1 MLATL
6 QAAGMLDG
14 EQRARVDKALAN
26 SRRSICAVLAE
37 MGIISPEES
46 KEVLELLYNAPFV
59 KLSSYMANP
68 DAIGLVP
75 EYLARKHNLIPVDV
89 EGRTLTVAM
98 SDPTDI
104 VALDDLKAVTNCEI
118 APLVAEEADIV
129 QAVSQYYGGKSAQAD
144 EAVKLG
150 DESGPEGAREGDGS
164 EDLQLDDLKSLGEQ
178 APIIEMVNQII
189 LRAAKAGAS
198 DIHIEPTKEGLTVRF
213 RIDGVL
219 RDSVTIPRSARAAI
233 VSRVKIM
240 SQMDISEKRLPQDGR
255 FQARVEDGQIDFR
268 VSTLPGV
275 MGEKV
280 VIRLLDMSK
289 GVQELSK
296 LGMEEDDYTRLL
308 GLIQKTTGILI
319 VTGPTGSGKTSTLY
333 SVLDMIKSS
342 EKNIITIEDPVEYR
356 LDRIYQ
362 VQVHPKIGLDFAGVL
377 RSVLRQDPDII
388 MVGEIRD
395 METAQLAVRAA
406 LTGHMVLSTMH
417 TNSAAQSITRST
429 DLGLNR
435 YLISATYNGLIAQ
448 RLMRRLCDRC
458 KRPARPKEEALELLG
473 PAGKILKGVEIFEA
487 EGCPASRGLLLP
499 PGETSQTTPEDTRR
513 EREEAAEG
521 CPHCNE
527 TGYRGRTG
535 VFEVISLGSAE
546 MKELILS
553 GGSAGEIS
561 ALARKE
567 TGASS
572 LLENAVKKVARGETS
587 LDEVMRVTL

>member
-1 MLATL
+1 
-6 QAAGMLDG
+6 
-14 EQRARVDKALAN
+14 
-26 SRRSICAVLAE
+26 
-37 MGIISPEES
+37 
-46 KEVLELLYNAPFV
+46 
-59 KLSSYMANP
+59 
-68 DAIGLVP
+68 
-75 EYLARKHNLIPVDV
+75 
-89 EGRTLTVAM
+89 
-98 SDPTDI
+98 
-104 VALDDLKAVTNCEI
+104 
-118 APLVAEEADIV
+118 
-129 QAVSQYYGGKSAQAD
+129 
-144 EAVKLG
+144 
-150 DESGPEGAREGDGS
+150 
-164 EDLQLDDLKSLGEQ
+164 
-178 APIIEMVNQII
+178 
-189 LRAAKAGAS
+189 
-198 DIHIEPTKEGLTVRF
+198 
-213 RIDGVL
+213 
-219 RDSVTIPRSARAAI
+219 
-233 VSRVKIM
+233 
-240 SQMDISEKRLPQDGR
+240 MDISEKRLPQDGR

-308 GLIQKTTGILI
+308 GLIRKTTGILI

-333 SVLDMIKSS
+333 SVLDVIKSS

-356 LDRIYQ
+356 LERIYQ

-377 RSVLRQDPDII
+377 KSVLRQDPDII

-417 TNSAAQSITRST
+417 TNNAAQSITRST

-448 RLMRRLCDRC
+448 RLMRRLCDQC

-487 EGCPASRGLLLP
+487 EGCP
-499 PGETSQTTPEDTRR
+499 
-513 EREEAAEG
+513 
-521 CPHCNE
+521 HCSDM
-527 TGYRGRTG
+527 GYHGRTG
-535 VFEVISLGSAE
+535 VFEVISLGSAK

-553 GGSAGEIS
+553 GGSADEIS

-572 LLENAVKKVARGETS
+572 LLENAVKKVVRGETS